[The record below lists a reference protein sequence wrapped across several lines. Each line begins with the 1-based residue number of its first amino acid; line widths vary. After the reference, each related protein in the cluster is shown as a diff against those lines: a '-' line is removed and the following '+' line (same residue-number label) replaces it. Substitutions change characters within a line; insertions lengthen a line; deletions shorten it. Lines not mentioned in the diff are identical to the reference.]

1 MSHSRTF
8 TPADQEDFAILSGDY
23 NPMHLDPLIAR
34 RTLFGKP
41 VVHGVH
47 VVLWVLDA
55 YLLDTGLAQ
64 TKSLKS
70 LKATFTKP
78 VGVGETATWVVQR
91 EKIDQVDFVVMV
103 EDTPMIKIK
112 SGWALDPLAP
122 EPMPLPST
130 QTSIT
135 PPQPREQDELFDAKG
150 ELRLWLDIDHAHAR
164 FAALTQQLAPL
175 QFAELLALT
184 RLVGMECPGLNS
196 VFSEFDIAF
205 ALHHK
210 DQTDAPTS
218 NLSYTVAQYDERFNR
233 VLMRITAPMLSG
245 NIRAFVRPPI
255 HTQPSY
261 AQVLAYLKKISNP
274 QVSSPQPFSNQRA
287 LVVGGSR
294 GLGEVMAKLL
304 AAGGADVRLTYHRGA
319 QEAQRIVDDIHS
331 GGGLAQHF
339 ALDVLQPDAAIVALI
354 ASGWAPTHLYYLA
367 TPFIFDATSGIFS
380 PRLFRQFCDY
390 YVFGFLSL
398 LNLLKPHGLRAVFYP
413 SSVALDTIPANMGEY
428 AAAKAAGEMLC
439 AFVEQ
444 HSRDLHIYRPRLPR
458 LATDQ
463 TASLLPVDNGDPV
476 SVMFAN
482 LCHLCL

>member
-210 DQTDAPTS
+210 DQTHVQTS

-261 AQVLAYLKKISNP
+261 AQVLAYLKKFSSP

-463 TASLLPVDNGDPV
+463 TASLLPVDNGDPL
-476 SVMFAN
+476 SVMFEN
-482 LCHLCL
+482 LCHLSL

>member
-210 DQTDAPTS
+210 DQTHVQTS

>member
-34 RTLFGKP
+34 RMLFGKP

-47 VVLWVLDA
+47 VVLWVLDT
-55 YLLDTGLAQ
+55 YLLGKGLAQ

-78 VGVGETATWVVQR
+78 VGVGETATWVVYR
-91 EKIDQVDFVVMV
+91 ETIDQVDFVVMV
-103 EDTPMIKIK
+103 EGTPMIKIK
-112 SGWALDPLAP
+112 SGWALRSLTP
-122 EPMPLPST
+122 EPTPLPSA
-130 QTSIT
+130 QTNAT
-135 PPQPREQDELFDAKG
+135 PPQPREQDELVDAKG
-150 ELRLWLDIDHAHAR
+150 ELRLWLDTDHARAR

-196 VFSEFDIAF
+196 VFSEFDITF
-205 ALHHK
+205 APHK
-210 DQTDAPTS
+210 DQTDAQTP

-233 VLMRITAPMLSG
+233 VLMRIMAPMLSG

-261 AQVLAYLKKISNP
+261 AQVLAYLKKIANS
-274 QVSSPQPFSNQRA
+274 QFSSSKPFSNQRA

-294 GLGEVMAKLL
+294 GLGEVTAKLL

-319 QEAQRIVDDIHS
+319 QEAQRIIDDIHS

-339 ALDVLQPDAAIVALI
+339 ALDVLQPDAAIAALL

-367 TPFIFDATSGIFS
+367 TPFIFDATSGTFS

-463 TASLLPVDNGDPV
+463 TTSLLPVDNGDPL
-476 SVMFAN
+476 SVMFEN
-482 LCHLCL
+482 MGHFLNK